1 MSTIRIGSISFDC
14 AEPAPLAAFWANLL
28 GGEIA
33 FESDDF
39 VAVKLE
45 NLWLSTTKVENYKPP
60 TWPDDEVPKQIHLEL
75 AITNQAESEAAAIA
89 LGAVKAAFQPQPE
102 RWTVMIDPAGHPFC
116 LTTLI
121 PD

>member
-1 MSTIRIGSISFDC
+1 
-14 AEPAPLAAFWANLL
+14 LL

-33 FESDDF
+33 FESDEF

-75 AITNQAESEAAAIA
+75 AIDNQAESEAAAIA
-89 LGAVKAAFQPQPE
+89 LGAVKATFQPQPE

>member
-1 MSTIRIGSISFDC
+1 MSTIRLGSVSLEC
-14 AEPAPLAAFWANLL
+14 AEPAPLASFWASLL

-39 VAVKLE
+39 VAVKFE
-45 NLWLSTTKVENYKPP
+45 NVWLSTIKVENYKAP
-60 TWPDDEVPKQIHLEL
+60 TWPSGDVPAQMHLDL
-75 AITNQAESEAAAIA
+75 AVDNQSESEAAAIA
-89 LGAVKAAFQPQPE
+89 LGATKATFQPEPT

-121 PD
+121 PE

>member
-1 MSTIRIGSISFDC
+1 MSTIRLGSVSLEC

-28 GGEIA
+28 GGEVV

-39 VAVKLE
+39 VAVQLDHV
-45 NLWLSTTKVENYKPP
+45 WLSTIKVENYKPP
-60 TWPDDEVPKQIHLEL
+60 TWPSDEVPKQLHLDL
-75 AITNQAESEAAAIA
+75 AVDNQSEAEDAAIA
-89 LGAVKAAFQPQPE
+89 LGAVKATFQPEPE

-121 PD
+121 PE